1 MLKKKAIALILILTL
16 LILLISLSSSL
27 ALASNGEKFLR
38 LKKATIKSSGSDL
51 YIYLEYELSIFAKF
65 YLWLL
70 GSKAIEPELVNSL
83 HGFNDLSAL
92 EIKSDGA
99 VLISRNS
106 VKEAGSYYLFYG
118 GSIEQPVNLRIEVP
132 HSTVKQYWNTQ
143 EIPPFWISK

>member
-1 MLKKKAIALILILTL
+1 MFKKLILIIVVI
-16 LILLISLSSSL
+16 LIFVHFTDSAL
-27 ALASNGEKFLR
+27 ALNGEKFLK
-38 LKKATIKSSGSDL
+38 LKKITIKSSGPDL
-51 YIYLEYELSIFAKF
+51 YIHLEYELSIFAKF

-70 GSKAIEPELVNSL
+70 GGKVIEPELVNSL

-118 GSIEQPVNLRIEVP
+118 GSIEQPVTLRIEVP
-132 HSTVKQYWNTQ
+132 HSTAKQFDNTK